1 MRFKSN
7 SNLLLFMRQGL
18 NQIHRGQVPSIGCT
32 TFNLGICKMRI
43 SSSENVAGRM
53 IRENL
58 GPVRAMEFATTAD
71 LKSALEVAKEKVI
84 AAAKALGGDAIINLL
99 LEVVEM
105 SNGLF
110 SAIVTGQVMR
120 TVARQT
126 NWKSLFETD
135 DLQSMVK
142 PYMMQTQLAGAGH
155 FLQ

>member
-1 MRFKSN
+1 
-7 SNLLLFMRQGL
+7 
-18 NQIHRGQVPSIGCT
+18 
-32 TFNLGICKMRI
+32 MRI
-43 SSSENVAGRM
+43 SSSENIAGRM

-142 PYMMQTQLAGAGH
+142 PYMMQPQFSGMGQR
-155 FLQ
+155 LQ